1 MDYKPKNREWVKNAA
16 IIFLAVLLVLTFF
29 SNTIMNRS
37 LPEVA
42 TQNVTSGS
50 ITAKVRGTGTVTA
63 IGNHVVKAEQTR
75 EIRAVMIKAGQT
87 VEAGDILFILGEG
100 ESSEIEQAQET
111 LRKLQVSYQRAA
123 IGVPAVS
130 YKAEE
135 HEIER
140 AREELKEAREALEA
154 VKKKASREIPSAQLE
169 EAEQELYEA
178 KLATQAAKD
187 EVDTRELELED
198 KKIERDAIKTMYND
212 KLNQAIDNRQWWQ
225 DMVADQQATVD
236 ALKKAKEEGSEDP
249 DIDQKI
255 LEAETELAQDKLRLE
270 EAVAREKALLD
281 PASQIELTEA
291 ERAVQEADDKV
302 RNAEDAYSD
311 AQTAEAAAAAKVEA
325 LQAVIDE
332 IMGTETVSE
341 EYKKAREAVI
351 AAEDRLFTLEN
362 NLELKKISDAKSQS
376 LSYLDLTD
384 LGQQIE
390 RAKQKLAEL
399 SGGEENQ
406 ILAKVSGTVQSV
418 ECTAGE
424 TKAKGDALAT
434 IEVPDMGYT
443 LSFTVTNDQAR
454 RLKVGDTA
462 TVSNYYW
469 GKQITA
475 TLESIRVDPKN
486 PQTNKLLTFNV
497 DGDVNVGAELTI
509 SVGQK
514 SANYD
519 LIVPNSAVRSD
530 ANGSFV
536 LKIEAKSSPL
546 GNRYI
551 ARRVNVE
558 VLAEDDMNSAVTGD
572 LSNWGD
578 FVITTSNAPVKSGDM
593 VRLADNG

>member
-1 MDYKPKNREWVKNAA
+1 MNYQFIPRCRQGEPWFTSLLAARGIATDEARDRFLRPSLDDLHDPFLLDGMDQTVSLLRSAIGRGETILVYGDYDADGVCATSILLDLLHEEGASLAYRIPSRHEEGYGLNEQAVREMADKCSLLITVDCGISNYDEVALAKSLGLTVIVTDHHQPPETLPPADVVMDPLLGSYPFRSLCGAGVALKICQAMQGIEGVRKRLDIAA
-16 IIFLAVLLVLTFF
+16 IATVADVVPLLDE
-29 SNTIMNRS
+29 NR
-37 LPEVA
+37 V
-42 TQNVTSGS
+42 
-50 ITAKVRGTGTVTA
+50 IVREGMKCLEA
-63 IGNHVVKAEQTR
+63 SAR
-75 EIRAVMIKAGQT
+75 PALRA
-87 VEAGDILFILGEG
+87 LL
-100 ESSEIEQAQET
+100 
-111 LRKLQVSYQRAA
+111 RAA
-123 IGVPAVS
+123 GTEPPLKADHLAFRLAPRLNAVG
-130 YKAEE
+130 
-135 HEIER
+135 R
-140 AREELKEAREALEA
+140 LGD
-154 VKKKASREIPSAQLE
+154 
-169 EAEQELYEA
+169 A
-178 KLATQAAKD
+178 KLSVHLLLTPDAAK
-187 EVDTRELELED
+187 
-198 KKIERDAIKTMYND
+198 
-212 KLNQAIDNRQWWQ
+212 
-225 DMVADQQATVD
+225 AD
-236 ALKKAKEEGSEDP
+236 
-249 DIDQKI
+249 
-255 LEAETELAQDKLRLE
+255 
-270 EAVAREKALLD
+270 
-281 PASQIELTEA
+281 
-291 ERAVQEADDKV
+291 
-302 RNAEDAYSD
+302 Y
-311 AQTAEAAAAAKVEA
+311 
-325 LQAVIDE
+325 
-332 IMGTETVSE
+332 
-341 EYKKAREAVI
+341 I

-390 RAKQKLAEL
+390 KAKQKLAEL

>member
-42 TQNVTSGS
+42 TQNVSNGS

-87 VEAGDILFILGEG
+87 VEAGDVLFVLGEG

-111 LRKLQVSYQRAA
+111 LRTLQVSYQRAA

-291 ERAVQEADDKV
+291 ERAVQEAEAKVDDAMV
-302 RNAEDAYSD
+302 AYSN
-311 AQTAEAAAAAKVEA
+311 AGTAEAAAAAKVEA
-325 LQAVIDE
+325 IQAVIDE

>member
-111 LRKLQVSYQRAA
+111 LRTLQVSYQRAA

-198 KKIERDAIKTMYND
+198 KKIERDAIKSLYND
-212 KLNQAIDNRQWWQ
+212 KINMAY
-225 DMVADQQATVD
+225 DQVQEWEWRVD
-236 ALKKAKEEGSEDP
+236 KW
-249 DIDQKI
+249 
-255 LEAETELAQDKLRLE
+255 ETELRDAQGVEPIGRIIELENELEKAKTILE
-270 EAVAREKALLD
+270 EKRRYLEILQD
-281 PASQIELTEA
+281 PDSQIELTEA
-291 ERAVQEADDKV
+291 ERAVQEAEAKVDD
-302 RNAEDAYSD
+302 AMAAYSN
-311 AQTAEAAAAAKVEA
+311 AGTAEAAAAAKVEA
-325 LQAVIDE
+325 IQAVIDE

>member
-87 VEAGDILFILGEG
+87 VEAGDVLFVLGEG

-111 LRKLQVSYQRAA
+111 LRTLQVSYQRAA
-123 IGVPAVS
+123 IGVPAIS
-130 YKAEE
+130 YRAEE

-140 AREELKEAREALEA
+140 AREELKEAKEALEA

-169 EAEQELYEA
+169 AAEQELYEA

-187 EVDTRELELED
+187 EVDSRELELED

-291 ERAVQEADDKV
+291 ERAVQEAQTRVDDAMDDYL
-302 RNAEDAYSD
+302 NAE
-311 AQTAEAAAAAKVEA
+311 TAEAAAKAKVA
-325 LQAVIDE
+325 AIQAVIDE

-341 EYKKAREAVI
+341 EYKKAREAYI

-390 RAKQKLAEL
+390 KAKQKLAEL
-399 SGGEENQ
+399 SGGEQNQ

-486 PQTNKLLTFNV
+486 PQTNKLLTFTV
-497 DGDVNVGAELTI
+497 DGDVNVGSELTI

-551 ARRVNVE
+551 ARRVNVD
-558 VLAEDDMNSAVTGD
+558 VLAEDDVNSAVTGD
-572 LSNWGD
+572 LSSWGE
-578 FVITTSNAPVKSGDM
+578 FVITTSNAPVKNGDM

>member
-100 ESSEIEQAQET
+100 ESSEIERAQET
-111 LRKLQVSYQRAA
+111 LRTLQVSYQRAA

-281 PASQIELTEA
+281 PASQSELTEA
-291 ERAVQEADDKV
+291 ERAVQEA
-302 RNAEDAYSD
+302 E
-311 AQTAEAAAAAKVEA
+311 AKVD
-325 LQAVIDE
+325 V
-332 IMGTETVSE
+332 GTETVSE